1 MNQSNT
7 AEFPSPLTKLL
18 CIENDEAMIPYFKNL
33 SNFEFCLTE
42 NTVQKNYLDWQKI
55 VNEIVIR
62 NSKKLAEP
70 LPSHKTQVTKP
81 NSTQLTPQQKSY
93 LPKKNQNF
101 CRRSKIE

>member
-42 NTVQKNYLDWQKI
+42 NTVQKNYLD
-55 VNEIVIR
+55 
-62 NSKKLAEP
+62 
-70 LPSHKTQVTKP
+70 
-81 NSTQLTPQQKSY
+81 
-93 LPKKNQNF
+93 
-101 CRRSKIE
+101 